1 MCITNLTMFKP
12 ACIKPNQPNSMVIE
26 RHKLLTTIL
35 LHSLIP
41 RFEAAILLHSLIPRF
56 EAAISLHSLIPRFE
70 AAISLHSL
78 IPRFEAAISLV
89 CKDINLFFL
98 LSSLSSWEL
107 RGIEG

>member
-70 AAISLHSL
+70 AAISL
-78 IPRFEAAISLV
+78 V

>member
-1 MCITNLTMFKP
+1 MKALSCALQTSLCSKQLVSSQTSQIL
-12 ACIKPNQPNSMVIE
+12 CMVIE
-26 RHKLLTTIL
+26 RHKLPTTIL

-41 RFEAAILLHSLIPRF
+41 RFEATILLHNLIPRF
-56 EAAISLHSLIPRFE
+56 EAAIL
-70 AAISLHSL
+70 LHSL

>member
-1 MCITNLTMFKP
+1 MCITNLTMFKA

-56 EAAISLHSLIPRFE
+56 EAAISL
-70 AAISLHSL
+70 
-78 IPRFEAAISLV
+78 V

>member
-1 MCITNLTMFKP
+1 MCITNLTMFKA

-56 EAAISLHSLIPRFE
+56 KAAIL
-70 AAISLHSL
+70 LHSL